1 MGKSGKKIDILVSL
15 EDEHVDRIESISKRL
30 RDEGMSVAE
39 VLGNSGLITGSAAAD
54 VLPSLKK
61 VPGVA
66 AVEPDQ
72 QFTAGPI
79 DASES

>member
-1 MGKSGKKIDILVSL
+1 MDKSGKKIDILVSL
-15 EDEHVDRIESISKRL
+15 DDEHVGRIESISKRL

-39 VLGNSGLITGSAAAD
+39 LLESSGLITGSAAAD

-66 AVEPDQ
+66 AVELDQ
-72 QFTAGPI
+72 QFTVGPR
-79 DASES
+79 DA